1 MVTHHLEE
9 VPDGFT
15 HALLLREGRVV
26 AAGPV
31 GRVMTQKNLSE
42 TFDMP
47 LKLVKV
53 GDRYAAFAR

>member
-1 MVTHHLEE
+1 
-9 VPDGFT
+9 
-15 HALLLREGRVV
+15 

-53 GDRYAAFAR
+53 ADRYAAFAR